1 MSETQNLFVNRFLL
15 PRNDKN
21 PLQSKYIF
29 EIMNLEIEIKKNGPK
44 QLFITGIGTEVGKT
58 VCSAVLTKYFNADY
72 WKPVQSGDLD
82 YSDSNK
88 ISEWTGENTICYPE
102 TYRFQLAASPHQ
114 SAKEEGITIDL
125 NEFKLPHTPNNLI
138 VEGAGGLMVP
148 LNDNEFI
155 IDLIEK
161 LNIPA
166 ALVVRNYLGCINHT
180 LLSISALAQRKIKL
194 EYLILNGDF
203 PQDTER
209 VICKNMLSETKVIRI
224 PDVKNITKE
233 SIENI
238 VKQLE
243 KIDS

>member
-1 MSETQNLFVNRFLL
+1 MNSEIAA
-15 PRNDKN
+15 K
-21 PLQSKYIF
+21 
-29 EIMNLEIEIKKNGPK
+29 NLEQK

-58 VCSAVLTKYFNADY
+58 VCSAVLTKYFKADY

-82 YSDSNK
+82 FSDSMK
-88 ISEWTGENTICYPE
+88 IKNWIGENTLCHPE

-125 NEFKLPHTPNNLI
+125 TEFTLPETENNLI
-138 VEGAGGLMVP
+138 VEGAGGLIVP

-155 IDLIEK
+155 IDLIER

-180 LLSISALAQRKIKL
+180 LLSISALAQREIKL

-209 VICKNMLSETKVIRI
+209 VICKNIQQETKIIRI
-224 PDVKNITKE
+224 PDLENITKE
-233 SIENI
+233 NIESI

-243 KIDS
+243 KIE